1 TVQGIIAQQLTD
13 LTSLTFST
21 YTPAYPTACNGLTG
35 EQMLN
40 HSRFAF
46 VLAAALLP
54 SAHAQGRGEPGKSIG
69 SVTVRG
75 NLIVMTLDEGVLGK
89 ESLFDLAH
97 RTVRYTPD
105 GAAYRVESAPVK
117 RDSDFG

>member
-1 TVQGIIAQQLTD
+1 MRHASPLAYGTIL
-13 LTSLTFST
+13 SL
-21 YTPAYPTACNGLTG
+21 A
-35 EQMLN
+35 
-40 HSRFAF
+40 
-46 VLAAALLP
+46 LAAALLP
-54 SAHAQGRGEPGKSIG
+54 VHAQGRGEPGKSIG

-105 GAAYRVESAPVK
+105 GAAYRVESARVK
-117 RDSDFG
+117 WDSDFGPELTGSQATLKSFAFP